1 MLHCNYL
8 NAVILPDGFI
18 LDEYRDYFENFLI
31 DIAVPKEFYYSPT
44 LFAESQYGT
53 ADLDFLVLYFAKM
66 NSLFEFN
73 RPVIKFLPV
82 TSLSDLNKL
91 IVQNRLNVRN
101 SKTNPTLYR
110 RLDDIKLPIKGYLET
125 SNTAITTTS
134 KSSVSRIN
142 TGSKGITP
150 SAPDSGGTSGGK
162 EILKSDS
169 DFSQENG
176 RYELAEDITT
186 IDYKIEDLE
195 KLMDA
200 GVQTVITTPPLATT
214 VPKTTTVP
222 RTPTA
227 YGSTTAPGGGDL
239 KGVVEY

>member
-31 DIAVPKEFYYSPT
+31 DVNVPEEFYYSPT
-44 LFAESQYGT
+44 LFAENQYGT

-125 SNTAITTTS
+125 SNTTITTTS

-142 TGSKGITP
+142 TGTKGRTLASNIDNSQEGGDYF
-150 SAPDSGGTSGGK
+150 SAGDD
-162 EILKSDS
+162 ENLKSV
-169 DFSQENG
+169 
-176 RYELAEDITT
+176 
-186 IDYKIEDLE
+186 
-195 KLMDA
+195 
-200 GVQTVITTPPLATT
+200 VQ
-214 VPKTTTVP
+214 
-222 RTPTA
+222 
-227 YGSTTAPGGGDL
+227 Y
-239 KGVVEY
+239 